1 MVFACM
7 KCSVDELQTY
17 TVNAISASNKTIPHL
32 NPRLQ
37 FLGSSGSKGSK
48 SSKSFGFVE
57 LPLGCSWLLLV
68 SRSWD
73 IIRSRGCSSSVN
85 TIATISF
92 SFLLPFFVFV
102 TFWFGATPRNR
113 ENTRNATA
121 THETTFFL
129 QRSSTINVGMA
140 TF

>member
-1 MVFACM
+1 MVFACT
-7 KCSVDELQTY
+7 KCSVGKLQTY

-57 LPLGCSWLLLV
+57 PPLGCSWLLLV

-92 SFLLPFFVFV
+92 SSLLPFVVV
-102 TFWFGATPRNR
+102 TFWVGAAPRNR
-113 ENTRNATA
+113 ENTCNATA
-121 THETTFFL
+121 THETTFFPAAAQQSMWGRRL
-129 QRSSTINVGMA
+129 VD
-140 TF
+140 